1 MTEPAQRKP
10 NIRDVAAHTGL
21 SVSTVSRALNGYDD
35 VNADTRKKVEQAAE
49 TLGYRASF
57 AAATLRS
64 NQTQTVTFM
73 VSKPW
78 TKFVDPFFLGL
89 LDGVEMVLQA
99 QGYDLQVVMA
109 REFETEIDIIRRT
122 VERNRCDALLFGRTR
137 PEDERI
143 DYLQERGF
151 PFVTIGQTLRNDHD
165 WIDRDHRRIGQ
176 RATERLIRLGHTR
189 IAYLS
194 TPYRYTYSHHN
205 RDGYRAALA
214 KAGIAHDPAL
224 EVECFLSRR
233 TGADAMTQLIT
244 SGADPTAVFCGNDMI
259 ALSAIEAMRSFG
271 LEPGRDISVIGCD
284 DMPMAGA
291 AQPPLTT
298 FSQNLDALGMR
309 MGRMVLNKLRG
320 EGPRLQELIDAQL
333 VLRESDMPPPRAGR
347 GC

>member
-1 MTEPAQRKP
+1 MHEQPQRKP
-10 NIRDVAAHTGL
+10 NIRDVAHHVGL

-35 VNADTRKKVEQAAE
+35 VNAETRKKVQRAAE

-109 REFETEIDIIRRT
+109 REFESEIDIIRRT

-165 WIDRDHRRIGQ
+165 WIDRDHVKIG
-176 RATERLIRLGHTR
+176 RVATERLIRLGHKR

-194 TPYRYTYSHHN
+194 TPYRYMYSNHN
-205 RDGYRAALA
+205 RDGYRAALRE
-214 KAGIAHDPAL
+214 AGIGHDPAL
-224 EVECFLSRR
+224 EVECFLSRN
-233 TGADAMTQLIT
+233 TGADATTRLIS
-244 SGADPTAVFCGNDMI
+244 SGADPTAIFCGNDLI
-259 ALSAIEAMRSFG
+259 ALSAMEAMRSFG
-271 LEPGRDISVIGCD
+271 LEPGRDIAVIGCD

-291 AQPPLTT
+291 SNPPLTT

-309 MGRMVLNKLRG
+309 MGRMVLSRLG
-320 EGPRLQELIDAQL
+320 GSSTRLQDLVEAQL
-333 VLRESDMPPPRAGR
+333 IVRETDMPPPREE
-347 GC
+347 

>member
-1 MTEPAQRKP
+1 MHEQPQRKP
-10 NIRDVAAHTGL
+10 NIRDVAHHVGL

-35 VNADTRKKVEQAAE
+35 VNAETRKKVQRAAE

-109 REFETEIDIIRRT
+109 REFESEIDIIRRT

-165 WIDRDHRRIGQ
+165 WIDRDHVKIG
-176 RATERLIRLGHTR
+176 RVATERLIRLGHKR

-194 TPYRYTYSHHN
+194 TPYRYMYSNHN
-205 RDGYRAALA
+205 RDGYRAALRE
-214 KAGIAHDPAL
+214 AGIGHDPAL
-224 EVECFLSRR
+224 EVECFLSRN
-233 TGADAMTQLIT
+233 TGADAMTRLIS
-244 SGADPTAVFCGNDMI
+244 SGADPTAIFCGNDLI
-259 ALSAIEAMRSFG
+259 ALSAMEAMRSFG
-271 LEPGRDISVIGCD
+271 LEPGRDIAVIGCD

-291 AQPPLTT
+291 SNPPLTT

-309 MGRMVLNKLRG
+309 MGRMVLSRLG
-320 EGPRLQELIDAQL
+320 GSSTRLQDLVEAQL
-333 VLRESDMPPPRAGR
+333 IVRETDMPPPREE
-347 GC
+347 

>member
-1 MTEPAQRKP
+1 MTEPSHRKT
-10 NIRDVAAHTGL
+10 NIRDVARYVGL
-21 SVSTVSRALNGYDD
+21 SVSTISRALNGYDD
-35 VNADTRKKVEQAAE
+35 VNAETRKMVQIAAE
-49 TLGYRASF
+49 KLGYRASF

-99 QGYDLQVVMA
+99 KGYDLQVVMA
-109 REFETEIDIIRRT
+109 REFESEIDIIRRT

-137 PEDERI
+137 PDDERV

-165 WIDRDHRRIGQ
+165 WIDRDHFKIGKT
-176 RATERLIRLGHTR
+176 ATERLIRLGHDR

-194 TPYRYTYSHHN
+194 TPYRYTYSNHN
-205 RDGYRAALA
+205 RDGYRAALEA
-214 KAGIAHDPAL
+214 AGIAHNPAL
-224 EVECFLSRR
+224 EVECFLSRN

-244 SGADPTAVFCGNDMI
+244 SGANPTGIFCGNDLI
-259 ALSAIEAMRSFG
+259 AMSAMEAMRSFG
-271 LEPGRDISVIGCD
+271 LEPGKDIAVIGCD
-284 DMPMAGA
+284 DMPMAVA
-291 AQPPLTT
+291 SNPPLTT

-309 MGRMVLNKLRG
+309 MGRMVLNKLSGSPTQLR
-320 EGPRLQELIDAQL
+320 ELVDAQL
-333 VLRESDMPPPRAGR
+333 IVRESDMPPPRR
-347 GC
+347 V

>member
-1 MTEPAQRKP
+1 VTAHSQRKT
-10 NIRDVAAHTGL
+10 NIRDVAAHLGL

-35 VNADTRKKVEQAAE
+35 VNSETRRKVQEAAE
-49 TLGYRASF
+49 ALGYRASF

-78 TKFVDPFFLGL
+78 TKFVDPFFLGI

-109 REFETEIDIIRRT
+109 REFDSEIDIIRRT

-137 PEDERI
+137 PDDERI
-143 DYLQERGF
+143 DYLQERDF

-165 WIDRDHRRIGQ
+165 WIDRDHVKIG
-176 RATERLIRLGHTR
+176 RTATERLIRLGHTR

-205 RDGYRAALA
+205 REGYRAALEE
-214 KAGIAHDPAL
+214 AGIAFDPAL
-224 EVECFLSRR
+224 EVECFLSRS
-233 TGADAMTQLIT
+233 TGADAMTRLI
-244 SGADPTAVFCGNDMI
+244 SAGVNPTAIFCGNDMI
-259 ALSAIEAMRSFG
+259 AMSAIEAMRSFG
-271 LEPGRDISVIGCD
+271 IEPGRDIAVIGCD
-284 DMPMAGA
+284 DMPMAA
-291 AQPPLTT
+291 ASQPPLTT

-309 MGRMVLNKLRG
+309 MGRMILNRLG
-320 EGPRLQELIDAQL
+320 GGADRLQELVEATLL
-333 VLRESDMPPPRAGR
+333 VRESDMPPARR
-347 GC
+347 T